1 MTSMFRPAPLAL
13 TVTALLTAG
22 CANHPW
28 SAEDS
33 QPATKA
39 SVVNHYADL
48 AHANY
53 EDALTTARA
62 LDEAT
67 DRLIA
72 NPTEANLAAAKEAWL
87 AARVPTNKPKCS
99 ALATPLSTTGKAN

>member
-1 MTSMFRPAPLAL
+1 MFRPAPLAL

-28 SAEDS
+28 STKDH
-33 QPATKA
+33 QPATKD
-39 SVVNHYADL
+39 SVVDHYADL

-53 EDALTTARA
+53 EDALITARA

-72 NPTEANLAAAKEAWL
+72 NPTEANLATAK
-87 AARVPTNKPKCS
+87 KPGWQLGFLISKQKCS
-99 ALATPLSTTGKAN
+99 GSAMLLSMTGKAS